1 MVPPGFIHIESV
13 EVEALIVSG
22 KSASP
27 NAEFEPSLG
36 DMVDRRDVL
45 GQAQGVAQGK
55 DLTAI
60 PILTRRVR
68 TASAG
73 AITRGDA
80 STDRSF

>member
-45 GQAQGVAQGK
+45 GQAQGVAQG
-55 DLTAI
+55 
-60 PILTRRVR
+60 R
-68 TASAG
+68 T
-73 AITRGDA
+73 
-80 STDRSF
+80 